1 MLAGTFW
8 EPDRGKRLGCP
19 SEAPVRK
26 AEHTHG
32 LGIKVAV
39 VAAAAGVAVVVVAA
53 AVGVIAWIVTA
64 SSLGEV
70 WLSHQV
76 VLEWMKRRLLRM
88 EERWAEEL

>member
-1 MLAGTFW
+1 MEEGHWCWLELLGK
-8 EPDRGKRLGCP
+8 EPEPERGKRLGCP

-39 VAAAAGVAVVVVAA
+39 VAAAAGVAVAVVA
-53 AVGVIAWIVTA
+53 WSVTA

-76 VLEWMKRRLLRM
+76 VLGWMKKQLLRM
-88 EERWAEEL
+88 EGRWA